1 MIKQFKFISAICF
14 AAACGSASAED
25 ISGVWQQIDDKTGAA
40 KAIIEIKKESNNTF
54 TGTIVKVTPRPG
66 YTPRETCYKCPAP
79 YTNQPILGMEI
90 LKGLQHVSGTD
101 NYEKGRIMDPLSGKL
116 YDAKMRLN
124 ASGKRLTLR
133 AYMGVSTLGRN
144 QTWIRRD

>member
-14 AAACGSASAED
+14 AVACSSASAED

-133 AYMGVSTLGRN
+133 AYMGISTLGRS